1 MNVQYYFSLPEKEF
15 PGAVILA
22 PFCDQYQVW
31 RHLRYEIID
40 RNNHYLFT
48 SHFIPLLTS
57 IIRPYLNKV
66 RATDREDFMQDL
78 ALAFFRRLPDYNPDY
93 NGQRL
98 LGNIFFKYVVR
109 GEYKK
114 YLQKTKCRTA
124 EPAPKS
130 NPVPVFAAP
139 SAEDVALAKMEGQ
152 YLMEKYHKMQGKY
165 KSKYT
170 AIYNTMKGEDF

>member
-1 MNVQYYFSLPEKEF
+1 MNVHDYFSLPEKEF

-22 PFCDQYQVW
+22 PFYDQYQVW

-40 RNNHYLFT
+40 RNNHNLFT
-48 SHFIPLLTS
+48 SHFLPLLTS

-66 RATDREDFMQDL
+66 RITDREDFMQDL

-98 LGNIFFKYVVR
+98 LGNIFFQYVVR

-114 YLQKTKCRTA
+114 YLQKVKSCA
-124 EPAPKS
+124 EPAHKS
-130 NPVPVFAAP
+130 NQAPSFAAP
-139 SAEDVALAKMEGQ
+139 SAEDVAIAKIEGQ

-170 AIYNTMKGEDF
+170 AIYKTMKGEDL